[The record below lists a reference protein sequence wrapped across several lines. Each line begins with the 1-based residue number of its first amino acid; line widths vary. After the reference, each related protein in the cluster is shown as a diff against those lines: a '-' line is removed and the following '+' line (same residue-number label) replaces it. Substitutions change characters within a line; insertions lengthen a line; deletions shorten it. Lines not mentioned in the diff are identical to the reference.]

1 MNNLTNNTFNMKT
14 IHVIFAC
21 VAFLVTG
28 YVQAQTNVTVTGNV
42 IDENRQPLGGV
53 TVLVGKPP
61 RALGTTDENGNFRFT
76 VPANAPLVFR
86 IIGYQQASQNT
97 GSGRTNLRVQMAPD
111 ASALEEVVIRGY
123 QKRSKELSTGSSF
136 SLTAKDLPDVPTA
149 NIESLLQGRVPG
161 MNIQLNTGAPGF
173 RGSTQIRGLS
183 TVSMTGSGDQSFL
196 QPTSPLYVIDGIPMD
211 ADRAT
216 EYGFQQQGPGMS
228 PLSLIPQEDIASIE
242 ILKDAQATSLYGS
255 MAAYGVI
262 IITTKRGNSPI
273 PRVRYTHNSFVR
285 TPPKLRETLGGNLE
299 RQLKLQQIYGNALDY
314 FDIWRISQTGFLS
327 DSLNA
332 YWNNS
337 TNWQDYYYRSRYNQ
351 SHNLHIDGGDQLF
364 NYKANLGYFTDQGI
378 IENTGFTRY
387 NANLRME
394 YQPADRRFQII
405 GAAFAQMGKQSI
417 GDGVGMLQTGIAENG
432 LSSTL
437 LPPPSFYQAG
447 GSHSSALSTD
457 NDNAT
462 RLIRSNLE
470 ANYMFIEGLR
480 ASTSLSYEFESKTED
495 TFTPAVANNQF
506 ARVYSYNGRTTQLY
520 NRNSLNYSTSLNDSH
535 NLFINFF
542 NEFRI
547 AGRQSSV
554 SRQERSPNDQLQGPI
569 GFDGYYSRGGG
580 LLDDYT
586 DERSASFA
594 FAASYDFQK
603 KYVVDLSYRLDGSS
617 ANGFENLYAR
627 NPAIGLRWNFDKEA
641 FFENSEWLDYG
652 ALRMSW
658 GVNIIPTGTLER
670 IYGRFDITGNYN
682 GQQGIGL
689 DFDQIPNP
697 DLKPKTNTQYNLGL
711 DFSLFNGKIE
721 VIYDTYYKKV
731 ENELFEQLLPNT
743 TGFNKL
749 FSNGAGIANYGH
761 ELFLMMR
768 PLPLSSDFSLSFSLT
783 GAYNK
788 DVLLTLPEHYGGQF
802 IRWEFDQN
810 EHLQHV
816 ILRVG
821 GSTLANYLRINDG
834 VFPTDADVP
843 VDPVTGLRYQT
854 NGVAFAGGDPMLR
867 DLNGDY
873 ILDGNDYRR
882 TGNSQPLFTGGAS
895 IMLTYKNFNFN
906 LNGSITGKRTILNN
920 ALAQRLGLMGNPFGN
935 RAVVPLNDVD
945 MWRQAGDVA
954 TYPYAYDY
962 RRYGYI
968 QPFRFDQ
975 NLWAEDGSYFKINN
989 IVIGYMFDR
998 DWISRWGLANLRVY
1012 VSGENLHT
1020 FSRYSGPNPENVTNM
1035 GRDVSSGYPVPRTYN
1050 LGLSVEF

>member
-1 MNNLTNNTFNMKT
+1 MKT
-14 IHVIFAC
+14 ISLILLLGGCLTFNQV
-21 VAFLVTG
+21 
-28 YVQAQTNVTVTGNV
+28 YAQTNVTVTGNV
-42 IDENRQPLGGV
+42 IDENREPLAGV
-53 TVLVGKPP
+53 TVFTGRPL
-61 RALGTTDENGNFRFT
+61 RALGTTDENGNFRLT
-76 VPANAPLVFR
+76 VPANATLVFR
-86 IIGYQQASQNT
+86 VIGYQERSQSVE
-97 GSGRTNLRVQMAPD
+97 GGRTSLRVQMAPD
-111 ASALEEVVIRGY
+111 ASTLEEVVIRGY

-136 SLTAKDLPDVPTA
+136 SLTDKDLPDVPVA

-161 MNIQLNTGAPGF
+161 MNTQLNTGAPGF

-183 TVSMTGSGDQSFL
+183 TVSMTGSGDRSFL
-196 QPTSPLYVIDGIPMD
+196 QPTSPLYVIDGVPMD

-216 EYGFQQQGPGMS
+216 EFGFQQQGPGIS
-228 PLSLIPQEDIASIE
+228 PLSMIPQEDIASIE

-255 MAAYGVI
+255 MAAYGAI

-299 RQLKLQQIYGNALDY
+299 RALKLQQIYENALDIQ
-314 FDIWRISQTGFLS
+314 DIWRISQTGFLS

-337 TNWQDYYYRSRYNQ
+337 TNWQDYYYRTQYNQ

-364 NYKANLGYFTDQGI
+364 NYKANVGYFSDQGI
-378 IENTGFTRY
+378 IKNTGFSRY

-394 YQPADRRFQII
+394 YQPENRKFQVI
-405 GAAFAQMGKQSI
+405 GAAFAQMGKQSV
-417 GDGVGMLQTGIAENG
+417 GDGIGMLQTGVASNG

-447 GSHSSALSTD
+447 GSHTSALATD
-457 NDNAT
+457 NDNAV

-470 ANYMFIEGLR
+470 ASYMFIEGLR
-480 ASTSLSYEFESKTED
+480 ASANLSYEFESKTED

-520 NRNSLNYSTSLNDSH
+520 NRNSLNYSKAFNEDH
-535 NLFINFF
+535 NLFLNFF

-547 AGRQSSV
+547 AGRQSSI
-554 SRQERSPNDQLQGPI
+554 SRQERSPNDQLQGPLGYD
-569 GFDGYYSRGGG
+569 GFASRGGG
-580 LLDDYT
+580 LLNDYT
-586 DERSASFA
+586 DERAASFA
-594 FAASYDFQK
+594 FAASYDFKK

-627 NPAIGLRWNFDKEA
+627 NPAIGLRWNFEKEP
-641 FFENSEWLDYG
+641 FLENAHWLDYG
-652 ALRMSW
+652 SVRLSW

-682 GQQGIGL
+682 GRQGIGL
-689 DFDQIPNP
+689 NFDQIPNP
-697 DLKPKTNTQYNLGL
+697 NLAPKTNTQYNLGL
-711 DFSLFNGKIE
+711 DFSILKGKFE

-749 FSNGAGIANYGH
+749 FSNGAGIVNYGH

-768 PLPLSSDFSLSFSLT
+768 PFPVSSDFTLSFSVN

-788 DVLLTLPEHYGGQF
+788 DILLTLPEHYNGQF
-802 IRWEFDQN
+802 IRWDGDAVR
-810 EHLQHV
+810 QHV

-834 VFPTDADVP
+834 VYRTDADVP
-843 VDPVTGLRYQT
+843 VDPVTGLAYQT
-854 NGVAFAGGDPMLR
+854 NGRFFQGGDPILR

-873 ILDGNDYRR
+873 ILDERDYAR

-895 IMLTYKNFNFN
+895 VMVTYKDFTFN
-906 LNGSITGKRTILNN
+906 LNGSFTGKRTILNN
-920 ALAQRLGLMGNPFGN
+920 ALAQRLGLMADPFGD
-935 RAVVPLNDVD
+935 RAVVPLNDID
-945 MWRQAGDVA
+945 MWRQPGDIA

-962 RRYGYI
+962 RRYGSI

-975 NLWAEDGSYFKINN
+975 SLWAEDGSYFKINN
-989 IVIGYMFDR
+989 IVLGYRFNR
-998 DWISRWGLANLRVY
+998 DWIRQWGLANLRVY

-1050 LGLSVEF
+1050 LGLNVEF

>member
-1 MNNLTNNTFNMKT
+1 MNKLKINSFVMKT
-14 IHVIFAC
+14 VRLIGI
-21 VAFLVTG
+21 VAGVLVALG
-28 YVQAQTNVTVTGNV
+28 SYGQTNVTVAGNV
-42 IDENRQPLGGV
+42 VDENRQPFPGV
-53 TVLVGKPP
+53 TVFVGRPL
-61 RALGTTDENGNFRFT
+61 RALGTTDENGNFRFS
-76 VPANAPLVFR
+76 VPPNSTLVFR
-86 IIGYQQASQNT
+86 IIGYQEQSRKV
-97 GSGRTNLRVQMAPD
+97 GSNRESLRIQLAPD
-111 ASALEEVVIRGY
+111 ANALEEVVIRGY

-136 SLTAKDLPDVPTA
+136 SIGGDKVQDIPVA
-149 NIESLLQGRVPG
+149 NVEQLLQGRVPG

-183 TVSMTGSGDQSFL
+183 TISMTGSGNQSFL
-196 QPTSPLYVIDGIPMD
+196 QPTSPLYVIDGVPMD

-216 EYGFQQQGPGMS
+216 EYGFQQQGPGIS
-228 PLSLIPQEDIASIE
+228 PLSLIPQEDIANIE

-273 PRVRYTHNSFVR
+273 PRVRYTHNSFIK

-299 RQLKLQQIYGNALDY
+299 RQLKLKQIYENAQDFWDLW
-314 FDIWRISQTGFLS
+314 DISGSPMLS

-337 TNWQDYYYRSRYNQ
+337 TNWQDYYYRTIYNQ
-351 SHNLHIDGGDQLF
+351 SHNLAIDGGDQLF
-364 NYKANLGYFTDQGI
+364 NYKANIGYFSDQGI
-378 IENTGFTRY
+378 IRNTGFSRY

-405 GAAFAQMGKQSI
+405 GSVTGQLGQQSV
-417 GDGVGMLQTGIAENG
+417 GDGIGMLQTGIAENG

-447 GSHSSALSTD
+447 GSHASALSTD

-470 ANYMFIEGLR
+470 ASYEFIKGLR
-480 ASTSLSYEFESKTED
+480 ASTNVSYEFESKTED

-520 NRNSLNYSTSLNDSH
+520 NRNSLNYSRTFLERH
-535 NLFINFF
+535 NLFVNFF

-554 SRQERSPNDQLQGPI
+554 TRQERSPNDQLQGPI
-569 GFDGYYSRGGG
+569 GFDGYFSRGGG
-580 LLDDYT
+580 LLNDYT
-586 DERSASFA
+586 DERAASFA
-594 FAASYDFQK
+594 FAASYDFDK
-603 KYVVDLSYRLDGSS
+603 RYVLDLSYRLDGSS

-627 NPAIGLRWNFDKEA
+627 NPAIGFRWNFDKEPFLA
-641 FFENSEWLDYG
+641 GLDWLDYG
-652 ALRMSW
+652 ALRLSW

-670 IYGRFDITGNYN
+670 IYGKFNITGNYN

-697 DLKPKTNTQYNLGL
+697 NLMPKTNTQYNLGF
-711 DFSLFNGKIE
+711 DFSIFNNRVE

-731 ENELFEQLLPNT
+731 ENELFEQPLSNI

-749 FSNGAGIANYGH
+749 YSNGAGIVNYGH
-761 ELFLMMR
+761 ELFLMVR
-768 PLPLSSDFSLSFSLT
+768 PLPINSDFSLSFSVN
-783 GAYNK
+783 GAINH
-788 DVLLTLPEHYGGQF
+788 DVLLSLPDGFDGQF
-802 IRWEFDQN
+802 IRWELDEN
-810 EHLQHV
+810 EHYQHI

-821 GSTLANYLRINDG
+821 GASLANYLRINDG
-834 VFPTDADVP
+834 VYSTDQEVP

-854 NGVAFAGGDPMLR
+854 NGQFFQGGDPILR

-873 ILDGNDYRR
+873 ILDGFDYRR
-882 TGNSQPLFTGGAS
+882 TGNSQPIFTGGLSA
-895 IMLTYKNFNFN
+895 MLTYKNFGLNI
-906 LNGSITGKRTILNN
+906 NGSFTGKRTILNN
-920 ALAQRLGLMGNPFGN
+920 AMAQRLGLMRDPFGN
-935 RAVVPLNDVD
+935 KAVVPLDDVN
-945 MWRQAGDVA
+945 MWQQPGDRA
-954 TYPYAYDY
+954 QYPYAYDY
-962 RRYGYI
+962 RRYGTI

-975 NLWAEDGSYFKINN
+975 TLWAEDGTYFKINS
-989 IVIGYMFDR
+989 IVLSYMFER
-998 DWISRWGLANLRVY
+998 DFIRRFGIDNLRIY
-1012 VSGENLHT
+1012 LSGENLRT
-1020 FSRYSGPNPENVTNM
+1020 FSRYSGPNPENVTTM
-1035 GRDVSSGYPVPRTYN
+1035 GRDVSEGYPVPRTYN
-1050 LGLSVEF
+1050 IGFNLGF

>member
-1 MNNLTNNTFNMKT
+1 MNNLINTFNMKT
-14 IHVIFAC
+14 VYLLLWMCGCLIS
-21 VAFLVTG
+21 
-28 YVQAQTNVTVTGNV
+28 VQAYAQTNITVTGNV

-53 TVLVGKPP
+53 TVLSGQPL
-61 RALGTTDENGNFRFT
+61 RALGTTDENGNFRFS
-76 VPANAPLVFR
+76 VPAGATLVFR
-86 IIGYQQASQNT
+86 IIGYQERSMSAGN
-97 GSGRTNLRVQMAPD
+97 GRTSLRIQLAPD

-136 SLTAKDLPDVPTA
+136 TLGEKDLPDVPVA
-149 NIESLLQGRVPG
+149 NIETLLQGRVPG
-161 MNIQLNTGAPGF
+161 MNTQLNTGAPGF

-183 TVSMTGSGDQSFL
+183 TVSMTGTGDQSFL

-216 EYGFQQQGPGMS
+216 EYGFQQQGPGIS
-228 PLSLIPQEDIASIE
+228 PLSMIPQEDIASIE

-255 MAAYGVI
+255 MAAYGAI

-299 RQLKLQQIYGNALDY
+299 RQLKLQQIYENAQDY
-314 FDIWRISQTGFLS
+314 FDIWRISSEAYFLS

-337 TNWQDYYYRSRYNQ
+337 TNWQDYYYRTQYNQ

-364 NYKANLGYFTDQGI
+364 NYKANVGYFSDQGI
-378 IENTGFTRY
+378 IKNTGFTRY

-394 YQPADRRFQII
+394 YQPEDRRFQVI
-405 GAAFAQMGKQSI
+405 GAAFAQIGKQSV
-417 GDGVGMLQTGIAENG
+417 GDGVGMLQTGVASNG

-437 LPPPSFYQAG
+437 LPPPSFYQSG
-447 GSHSSALSTD
+447 GSHASALNTS
-457 NDNAT
+457 NNNAT
-462 RLIRSNLE
+462 RLIRTNLE
-470 ANYMFIEGLR
+470 GSYQFIEGLR
-480 ASTSLSYEFESKTED
+480 ASTSVSYEFESKTED
-495 TFTPAVANNQF
+495 TFTPAAANNQF
-506 ARVYSYNGRTTQLY
+506 ARVYAYNGRTTQLY
-520 NRNSLNYSTSLNDSH
+520 NRNSLNYSTTLNENH
-535 NLFINFF
+535 NLFLNFF

-547 AGRQSSV
+547 AGRQSAI
-554 SRQERSPNDQLQGPI
+554 SRQERSPNDQLQGPL
-569 GFDGYYSRGGG
+569 GFDGFSSRGGG
-580 LLDDYT
+580 LLNDYT
-586 DERSASFA
+586 DERAASFA
-594 FAASYDFQK
+594 FAASYDFKK

-627 NPAIGLRWNFDKEA
+627 NPAIGLRWNFDKES
-641 FFENSEWLDYG
+641 FLEPLEWLDYG
-652 ALRMSW
+652 ALRLSW

-689 DFDQIPNP
+689 NFDQIPNP
-697 DLKPKTNTQYNLGL
+697 ELAPKTNTQYNLGL
-711 DFSLFNGKIE
+711 DFSLFSGKLE
-721 VIYDTYYKKV
+721 VIYDTYYKRV

-743 TGFNKL
+743 TGFTKL

-761 ELFLMMR
+761 ELFLMIR
-768 PLPLSSDFSLSFSLT
+768 PLRLNSDFSLSFSVN

-802 IRWEFDQN
+802 IRWENDVNNHF
-810 EHLQHV
+810 QHV

-821 GSTLANYLRINDG
+821 GSTLANYLRLNDG
-834 VFPTDADVP
+834 VYTTDGDVP

-854 NGVAFAGGDPMLR
+854 NGEYFKGGDPILR

-873 ILDGNDYRR
+873 LLDGNDYAR

-895 IMLTYKNFNFN
+895 ILLTYKGFSFN
-906 LNGSITGKRTILNN
+906 LNGSFTGRRTILNN
-920 ALAQRLGLMGNPFGN
+920 ALAQRMGLMGNPFGYQ
-935 RAVVPLNDVD
+935 AVVPLDDVD
-945 MWRQAGDVA
+945 MWRQPGDVA

-962 RRYGYI
+962 RRYGTI

-975 NLWAEDGSYFKINN
+975 DLWAEDGSYFKINN
-989 IVIGYMFDR
+989 IVIGYMFER
-998 DWISRWGLANLRVY
+998 DWIRRWGLANLRVY

-1020 FSRYSGPNPENVTNM
+1020 FSAYSGPNPENVTNM

-1050 LGLSVEF
+1050 VGLNVEF

>member
-1 MNNLTNNTFNMKT
+1 MNNSICNTFTMKT
-14 IHVIFAC
+14 ARFIALLIGLM
-21 VAFLVTG
+21 AFG
-28 YVQAQTNVTVTGNV
+28 QALAQENVTVTGNV

-53 TVLVGKPP
+53 TVFVGRPL
-61 RALGTTDENGNFRFT
+61 RALGTTDDNGNFRFS
-76 VPANAPLVFR
+76 VPANATIVFR
-86 IIGYQQASQNT
+86 IIGYQERSQSI
-97 GSGRTNLRVQMAPD
+97 GSGRESLRIQMAPD

-123 QKRSKELSTGSSF
+123 QARSKELSTGSSF
-136 SLTAKDLPDVPTA
+136 SIGAKDLPDVPTA
-149 NIESLLQGRVPG
+149 NIEQLLQGRVPG

-183 TVSMTGSGDQSFL
+183 TISMTGSGNQSFL

-216 EYGFQQQGPGMS
+216 EFGFQQQGPGIS

-255 MAAYGVI
+255 QAAYGVI

-299 RQLKLQQIYGNALDY
+299 RQLKLQQIYDNAASYLD
-314 FDIWRISQTGFLS
+314 FWEIARTPALS

-337 TNWQDYYYRSRYNQ
+337 TNWQDYYYRTIYNQ
-351 SHNLHIDGGDQLF
+351 SHNVAIDGGDQLF
-364 NYKANLGYFTDQGI
+364 NYKANLGYFSDQGI
-378 IENTGFTRY
+378 IRNTGFTRY

-394 YQPADRRFQII
+394 YQPADRRFQVI
-405 GAAFAQMGKQSI
+405 GSVTGQLGQQSV
-417 GDGVGMLQTGIAENG
+417 GDGIGMLQTGIAENG

-447 GSHSSALSTD
+447 GSHASALQTD

-470 ANYMFIEGLR
+470 ASYMFIEGLR

-495 TFTPAVANNQF
+495 TFTPAAANNQF

-520 NRNSLNYSTSLNDSH
+520 NRNSLNYSKSFNDDH
-535 NLFINFF
+535 NVFINFF

-547 AGRQSSV
+547 AGRQSAL

-569 GFDGYYSRGGG
+569 GFDGYFSRGGG
-580 LLDDYT
+580 LLNDYT
-586 DERSASFA
+586 DERAASFA
-594 FAASYDFQK
+594 LAASYDFQK
-603 KYVVDLSYRLDGSS
+603 KYVLDLSYRLDGSS
-617 ANGFENLYAR
+617 VNGFENLYAR
-627 NPAIGLRWNFDKEA
+627 NPAIGFRWNLEKENFLA
-641 FFENSEWLDYG
+641 DRDWLEYA
-652 ALRMSW
+652 ALRLSW
-658 GVNIIPTGTLER
+658 GVNIIPTATLEN
-670 IYGRFDITGNYN
+670 IYGRYNITGNYN

-697 DLKPKTNTQYNLGL
+697 NLMPKTNTQYNLGL
-711 DFSLFNGKIE
+711 DFSLFNGRLE

-731 ENELFEQLLPNT
+731 ENEMFEQPLSNT

-749 FSNGAGIANYGH
+749 FSNGAGIVNYGH

-768 PLPLSSDFSLSFSLT
+768 PLPITSALNLSVSLT
-783 GAYNK
+783 GAINH
-788 DVLLTLPEHYGGQF
+788 DVLLSLPDNFAGQF
-802 IRWEFDQN
+802 IRWEDN
-810 EHLQHV
+810 NNHLQHV

-821 GSTLANYLRINDG
+821 GASLANYLRLNDG
-834 VFPTDADVP
+834 VFRTDNDVP

-854 NGVAFAGGDPMLR
+854 NGRFFQGGDPMLR

-873 ILDGNDYRR
+873 ILDGFDYSR
-882 TGNSQPLFTGGAS
+882 TGNSQPIFTGGVS
-895 IMLTYKNFNFN
+895 VLLSYKDFS
-906 LNGSITGKRTILNN
+906 LMVNGSYTGRRTILNN
-920 ALAQRLGLMGNPFGN
+920 ALAQRLGLMSNPFGN
-935 RAVVPLNDVD
+935 RVVVPLNDVD
-945 MWRQAGDVA
+945 MWRQPGDVA

-962 RRYGYI
+962 RRYGTI
-968 QPFRFDQ
+968 QPFRYDQ
-975 NLWAEDGSYFKINN
+975 TLWAEDGSYFKINN
-989 IVIGYMFDR
+989 VVLNYRLDR
-998 DWISRWGLANLRVY
+998 EMVRGWGLDDLRVY
-1012 VSGENLHT
+1012 VSAESLHT
-1020 FSRYSGPNPENVTNM
+1020 FSRYSGPNPENVTSM
-1035 GRDVSSGYPVPRTYN
+1035 GRDISEGYPVPRTFNVGFN
-1050 LGLSVEF
+1050 LSF